1 MVTIFTLNKNKYA
14 SMRTKIEKAKILTN
28 NRYKNPG

>member
-1 MVTIFTLNKNKYA
+1 
-14 SMRTKIEKAKILTN
+14 MRTKIEKAKILTN